1 MDYVEDKYIRFLST
15 RLDKFKH
22 VKSGLYN
29 FRCPYCGDSQKHRN
43 KARGYFFLKKTE
55 YIYKC
60 HNCGAG
66 RSLSNFLKD
75 NATDLHDQFIMEK
88 YRQGMTGKG
97 RHTPSPEY
105 KSAKPHFANKVTNL
119 ISIAELNNSHPA
131 KKYLLSRKIP
141 ESQLGR
147 FFYVDKFKRWVNT
160 QRRTFDNLQNDR
172 PRIIIPLIDKD
183 GNWFGIQGRSLAPTS
198 TLRYITVMFE
208 DRLKLFGQDNVNSE
222 ETVYVTEGPFD
233 STFVR
238 NAVAM
243 CGSDVDHRTLPYK
256 DRVWVFDN
264 EPRNRQIMQR
274 IDAAI
279 GSQEKVVIWPKG
291 LKHKDINDMVLAGL
305 DPAAIIKD
313 NTFKGLQAK
322 IKFTDWKKV

>member
-60 HNCGAG
+60 HNCGTG

-97 RHTPSPEY
+97 RHTPSPTY

-119 ISIAELNNSHPA
+119 TSIAELNNSHPA
-131 KKYLLSRKIP
+131 KKYLLDRKIP
-141 ESQLGR
+141 ESQLGK
-147 FFYVDKFKRWVNT
+147 FFYV
-160 QRRTFDNLQNDR
+160 
-172 PRIIIPLIDKD
+172 
-183 GNWFGIQGRSLAPTS
+183 
-198 TLRYITVMFE
+198 
-208 DRLKLFGQDNVNSE
+208 VNSRGGSIHNVQHSITFRMIDLE
-222 ETVYVTEGPFD
+222 LLSLSLTRTVTGLAFRVD
-233 STFVR
+233 LWHQLVR
-238 NAVAM
+238 Y
-243 CGSDVDHRTLPYK
+243 DT
-256 DRVWVFDN
+256 
-264 EPRNRQIMQR
+264 
-274 IDAAI
+274 
-279 GSQEKVVIWPKG
+279 SQ
-291 LKHKDINDMVLAGL
+291 
-305 DPAAIIKD
+305 
-313 NTFKGLQAK
+313 
-322 IKFTDWKKV
+322 